1 MGGMIRGSEVIP
13 YRNDSYFEE
22 IFENLSQTS
31 EKLAVKDYDLKK
43 KKKNTILIL
52 LQNINLL
59 IVFLSLSQDNDKIKN
74 NVKL

>member
-1 MGGMIRGSEVIP
+1 MEYMGGMIRGSEVIP

-43 KKKNTILIL
+43 KKKTLFWFFYRI
-52 LQNINLL
+52 
-59 IVFLSLSQDNDKIKN
+59 
-74 NVKL
+74 